1 MGKHSLR
8 PPQRGVE
15 LRGYS
20 ASLRCRAHGQVLG
33 EGVRHRSEVQVQGLG
48 NEVYHRLNDSG
59 GECTEGAHILAL
71 GSNVPT

>member
-1 MGKHSLR
+1 MGKHLLR
-8 PPQRGVE
+8 PPQQGVE

-20 ASLRCRAHGQVLG
+20 ANLRCRAHVQVLV
-33 EGVRHRSEVQVQGLG
+33 EEVRHRSGVQIQGLG

-59 GECTEGAHILAL
+59 GECTEGAHIPAL